1 MSAPRLLYIV
11 NTFSV
16 GGTEVLALELF
27 RRLHPARYEIETL
40 CLKERGT
47 LAPELE
53 RAGIRV
59 DSGILRSR
67 IDLFGPARL
76 ARALAGRRFDLILC
90 DSGRNALLLLAMARR
105 LTRARRVMSW
115 VHFTGKW
122 GRASQFNGT
131 ERRLLR
137 RVDAMI
143 CVAETQRQHLIE
155 KEGLDPRNLV
165 VIHNGVDTA
174 RFRPRLDARDA
185 ARAALGL
192 APGDVAAG
200 IVASLTP
207 EKGHAVLVDAT
218 ERLARG
224 GVPIRVLVAGE
235 GAERGAIEAAI
246 ARAGLGARVTLLGL
260 RRDLDRDFYP
270 ALDLLVLAS
279 HPVRETLPISLMEG
293 MAMGLP
299 VVATRV
305 GSVADLVADGETGLL
320 VPPGDAGRLAGA
332 IAVLAR
338 DADQRAA
345 FGLAGR
351 ARVVERFSL
360 DRMVEN
366 YARLFEHLLGAGA
379 KLHATASTNTTT

>member
-27 RRLHPARYEIETL
+27 RRLHPARFHVETL

-47 LAPELE
+47 LAGELE
-53 RAGIRV
+53 KAGIRV

-67 IDLFGPARL
+67 IDLLGPARL
-76 ARALAGRRFDLILC
+76 ARTLAGRRFDLILC

-105 LTRARRVMSW
+105 IVRARRVMSW

-122 GRASQFNGT
+122 GRASQFNAT

-143 CVAETQRQHLIE
+143 CVAETQREHLVTA
-155 KEGLDPRNLV
+155 EGLDRENLV

-174 RFRPRLDARDA
+174 RFRPRPEARAA

-192 APGDVAAG
+192 APGDFAAG

-207 EKGHAVLVDAT
+207 EKGHLVAVDAA
-218 ERLARG
+218 ERLVRG
-224 GVPIRVLVAGE
+224 DVPLRLLLAGE
-235 GAERGAIEAAI
+235 GAQRAAIEAAV
-246 ARAGLGARVTLLGL
+246 ARAGLGGRVTLLGL
-260 RRDLDRDFYP
+260 RRDLDREFYP
-270 ALDLLVLAS
+270 ALDLLVLPS

-293 MAMGLP
+293 MACGLP
-299 VVATRV
+299 VVATQV
-305 GSVADLVADGETGLL
+305 GSVADLVADGASGLL

-332 IAVLAR
+332 IARLAR
-338 DADQRAA
+338 DASLRAA
-345 FGLAGR
+345 FGAAGR
-351 ARVVERFSL
+351 GRVAADFSL
-360 DRMVEN
+360 DRMVEE
-366 YARLFEHLLGAGA
+366 YARLFTHLLESPHEPRARA
-379 KLHATASTNTTT
+379 